1 MERGTSIG
9 LILAVSVV
17 LFVLIVP
24 VVTTSRPVGS
34 VPVPGQGCGGLSCG
48 ITGFKVTDQRCY
60 ETLAHYLLGQGAEVC
75 YSKNA
80 TASSGATSG
89 LPLNS
94 TWRGASSAQTFPLTQ
109 FLTSCELYTA

>member
-48 ITGFKVTDQRCY
+48 ITRFKVIDQKCY
-60 ETLAHYLLGQGAEVC
+60 ETLAHYLLGKGGEVC
-75 YSKNA
+75 HSEDV
-80 TASSGATSG
+80 TPQSGASG
-89 LPLNS
+89 NLALNS
-94 TWRGASSAQTFPLTQ
+94 TQ
-109 FLTSCELYTA
+109 

>member
-48 ITGFKVTDQRCY
+48 ITSFKVIDQKCY
-60 ETLAHYLLGQGAEVC
+60 ETLAHYLLGRGGEVC
-75 YSKNA
+75 YSEDV
-80 TASSGATSG
+80 TAQSGASG
-89 LPLNS
+89 NLALNS
-94 TWRGASSAQTFPLTQ
+94 TQ
-109 FLTSCELYTA
+109 